1 MKTIFNGYY
10 KLTTDEFSTLW
21 KNAIFVFD
29 TNVLLNLYRYQTS
42 TRDSLFSVV
51 ERLADRVWIPYHV
64 GLEFQ
69 RNRLQ
74 VIADQHK
81 RYSEVRNIVTKSISG
96 MQSEL
101 EGLQLK
107 KRHSHIDPDKLIIG
121 INSIKDGFLSEL
133 DSLEEK
139 SISVNSTD
147 TIRDR
152 IDKLFEGKVGDSPDD
167 QKEIDDLFK
176 EAEERYKCS
185 IPPGFKD
192 SNKDDKNP
200 DEFTYGGIT
209 YKRKYGD
216 ILVWKQIIK
225 EAKNRT
231 IKDIIFITDDNKSD
245 WWWQIDSNG
254 KKNIGVRP
262 ELTDELKRET
272 GVERFYV
279 YNTEGFLSYANEQL
293 DAQVTEEAIEEV
305 REVSVARRS
314 RAMEMKSIQR
324 LAMSAEK
331 AVFEWLSSSFSNLEE
346 NRRGF
351 PDFVGY
357 QDNLKFGFEVKVIRE
372 PRMLMHR
379 IRDMIHQAYFM
390 LNENG
395 FYEVALIFVVLNED
409 DLDEVLRFAKLRMP
423 EMGCNLRVIV
433 GKAEFDEEANIA
445 YGFIPY
451 DEIRSSHSM

>member
-1 MKTIFNGYY
+1 MKTIFSGYY

-51 ERLADRVWIPYHV
+51 ERLSDRVWIPYHV

-107 KRHSHIDPDKLIIG
+107 KRHSHIDPDKLING

-139 SISVNSTD
+139 SISVNSSD

-152 IDKLFEGKVGDSPDD
+152 IDKLFEGKVGDSPEG

-192 SNKDDKNP
+192 SKKDDKKP

-216 ILVWKQIIK
+216 LLVWKQIIK
-225 EAKNRT
+225 EAKNNSL
-231 IKDIIFITDDNKSD
+231 KDIIFITDDNKSD

-254 KKNIGVRP
+254 KKTIGVRP
-262 ELTDELKRET
+262 ELTDELQREA

-293 DAQVTEEAIEEV
+293 GAQVTEEAIEEV
-305 REVSVARRS
+305 REVSVARLS
-314 RAMEMKSIQR
+314 RAMEMKSFQR

-331 AVFEWLSSSFSNLEE
+331 AVFEWLSSSFSSLEE

-357 QDNLKFGFEVKVIRE
+357 QDDLKFGFEIKVIRE

-379 IRDMIHQAYFM
+379 MRDMIHQAYFM

-409 DLDEVLRFAKLRMP
+409 DLDEVLRFAKRRMP
-423 EMGCNLRVIV
+423 EMECNLRVIV
-433 GKAEFDEEANIA
+433 GKAEFDEEENIV

-451 DEIRSSHSM
+451 DDVRSSHSM